1 MSALLDP
8 PTVKRDRT
16 DSDAPRAK
24 LSNLPYG
31 TDEASVRSFIV
42 STNVA
47 VTSLARKKQRPR
59 RHRDAARRRRAASD
73 PDVER

>member
-1 MSALLDP
+1 MSALLEQ
-8 PTVKRDRT
+8 PTIKRDRT

-42 STNVA
+42 STN
-47 VTSLARKKQRPR
+47 SKEDLNRQMQ
-59 RHRDAARRRRAASD
+59 
-73 PDVER
+73 